1 MNAHRAALAAALA
14 LSLPLSLPAQPRRA
28 PDDDDAALAVVRA
41 AQDDF
46 SRCYEDA
53 LARRPGLRLT
63 VELSLSIGPNGR
75 VDAVEL
81 TGASADDEPGAC
93 LAARAR
99 RLLFPRRMAGT
110 RYAVPLDLR
119 PEE

>member
-14 LSLPLSLPAQPRRA
+14 MSLPLSLPAQPR
-28 PDDDDAALAVVRA
+28 DDDAALAAVRA
-41 AQDDF
+41 AQGDF

-53 LARRPGLRLT
+53 LARRPGLRLSL
-63 VELSLSIGPNGR
+63 ELSLSIGPNGR

-93 LAARAR
+93 IVARAR
-99 RLLFPRRMAGT
+99 RLSFPRAMAGT
-110 RYAVPLDLR
+110 RYAVPLELR

>member
-14 LSLPLSLPAQPRRA
+14 LSLPISLSAQPRRD
-28 PDDDDAALAVVRA
+28 PDDGDAALAVVRA
-41 AQDDF
+41 AREDF

-63 VELSLSIGPNGR
+63 VELSISIGPNGR
-75 VDAVEL
+75 VDAVEV
-81 TGASADDEPGAC
+81 TGTSDDDEPGAC

-99 RLLFPRRMAGT
+99 RLRFPRSMAGT